1 MATSS
6 ITACFARVAK
16 TLSPEDREQ
25 VLAPLRREILAQLDA
40 QRGDGADAR
49 ALAVQIID
57 RMLAADTGEAAP
69 SPAEGSSATPPKES
83 PRGNQE
89 VQPLS
94 DAGDVGA
101 RGQARQDAAAAPGDA
116 AGQARQDDGQAEDGL
131 KPRTLRDTIAA
142 RRGAAEAAKP
152 AAAPQVFRTRQAA
165 LTAKTGNT
173 QRVQKVNGGYILR
186 QATDNEMAAA
196 EKAGKRLANQGGPDI
211 TKDSLLT
218 AIAKLG
224 GIAMSERADIIGTG
238 NKNVGG
244 KMLFT
249 TGGMPV
255 DEMAAG
261 ALREYGYVPA
271 NEVERDGGARW
282 LRDAVRAEFNG
293 LRDHYSEQGID
304 AIMEA
309 QRAAE
314 EAQYGEELA
323 DLDVDDLASSGYI
336 AASPEVQALTERLL
350 QDAEAAGLDAE
361 GLAEDAPKRT
371 EGQTEDEY
379 HRQLQ
384 ASIAEALAADRR
396 AAEVGVAGAARA
408 GDEDRGPAAG
418 GQGPE
423 EGLTLSAQTEGDLRT
438 KAERENAA
446 AKADADEQKRLAD
459 KARADAQRD
468 EFTLTGSDRPADV
481 AAAAGQQDIFSEPA
495 QEPAAPAEAQSTKID
510 DVGEKIGA
518 ARKDL
523 AQGTG
528 TRSTRGDDGDDR
540 PAWAR
545 RFKVSQIVKA
555 AGRIDSPR
563 DEGRWVIHDSRSKD
577 WTGQARQVGRNT
589 FATKEE
595 AEAFVP
601 IAAVSLKHRVV
612 LAAHK
617 APKTESEVDA
627 TLKADMAAKAEDDA
641 KPGRIAYMVMEGAHK
656 KLAAG
661 QITQADFDRVQDKYG
676 AEAAQYTLPTA
687 RAQAEPGGDKYEI
700 WRDISDRKRVKVV
713 DQTFDSRDDAMRY
726 MAENAAAILE
736 TNTTFGEADMP
747 LPPDRQRRGPER
759 RTTNVTGQ
767 DFKDAFGLRAVEFG
781 NWNNQEER
789 QGLMNDAWDGLM
801 DLADVMGIPPK
812 AIGLGGDLALAFGAR
827 GHGLHSARAHY
838 ERNRAV
844 INLTKEHG
852 AGSLAHE
859 WFHALDHYFGRQDGK
874 APAEWKLEPDGT
886 RTLKTNGA
894 EDYVSHGFRGQRSGA
909 RAEMRAAY
917 DKVMQTIAKKATTYV
932 EDTAKA
938 DQFTAATREELAQA
952 LDRLRRDLSEQ
963 KDARYWKRNNKPASA
978 EMLAE
983 FDTIAKAMVDGDTS
997 LLTTDWR
1004 TINTGAKAATR
1015 WTNDSLERLSA
1026 IYKEVRGRSGFDST
1040 NREGA
1045 LDKLRGY
1052 MNRYSQ
1058 RLKMLADAQQGTEK
1072 TRMVPTEFAMEAK
1085 ELDQGRGEDYWT
1097 TPHEMAARAFQGYVE
1112 DKIAEGG
1119 GVSRFLNYGP
1129 PNVGIP
1135 TPWGF
1140 KRPFPYGDERK
1151 AINAALDAFVG
1162 ELKTREQDGRTILF
1176 SREPAADEA
1185 TALRALSQNDTLFAL
1200 PKSTKATVA
1209 GITADNAPLIKV
1221 RETVVNS
1228 QETMY
1233 RLTAP
1238 DGTFAFITERKPNPF
1253 GPSVY
1258 GYEADNETAITTRP
1272 GENLQAI
1279 PEGSSDVWIDVSR
1292 LRPGKWGAV
1301 IYNIAATYAHNTGRM
1316 FIGDPAGVS
1325 KEAIRRRPEHMLSSA
1340 LKFGT
1345 TRHLAPHPEQVARG
1359 LRWVYGDDLGNIRR
1373 LVDLNLR
1380 ALENEFPAARNLTFD
1395 VSTGQFTNR
1404 TTGVS
1409 GGAVSQELLRGLAD
1423 GAGGGAGAGLATG
1436 GGKTLARG
1444 AVLNALLREPG
1455 GAGAAGGQRDG
1466 LLARLAG
1473 LADDQRA
1480 ALAGTFYSRVDGDA
1494 QGLSPAEAAAVGALP
1509 AEKRAKLESA
1519 VNLMRARRIVQSI
1532 APNAGIRV
1540 VQSVADMPPKQR
1552 DEVFAKAPS
1561 GRIRGAYFRNDDQI
1575 WLVSD
1580 NIRTEADVVFVTL
1593 HEAFHRGLTNT
1604 FGQQAALIMRRMHTT
1619 NANLRELTQQKMRR
1633 LGIGQDEAIEE
1644 ALADMA
1650 GKGEA
1655 RELKGWDRLVKL
1667 IRNWLSGMAQRL
1679 GFPEMVWSDAMIEE
1693 FVAGVRKK
1701 GITADGP
1708 RIVEQDGARLSAD
1721 GEQQTDTAEFKRWFG
1736 DSKVVDAQGK
1746 PLVVYHG
1753 TRQEFEAFSA
1763 DRGGLHHEPG
1773 RAGFMF
1779 TDSRSEA
1786 EHYTTKTDADY
1797 NERQG
1802 ETPRVIE
1809 AYLSFQNP
1817 LEVEARGED
1826 PTNYFDSHWR
1836 RLMNRAGD
1844 RDGIIVR
1851 GNGSTVFVAFRP
1863 EQIKSA
1869 TGNRGT
1875 FDPGD
1880 ADIRLSATEQ
1890 PRDDLGRFSK
1900 AVPEWVTSGSE
1911 SLQAA
1916 ASKIDTYA
1924 PTKPIGDKLRE
1935 MSTGWK
1941 DKLVQG
1947 MLDAYAPLK
1956 KLSMDAYIAAR
1967 MTKAADGAFEGMLM
1981 YGKPAMSEDGGITGD
1996 LDGKGFL
2003 GVMRELNG
2011 DHDRFFMWLAG
2022 NRAERLRAEGKE
2034 NLFTDDEIAAMKG
2047 LNSGRMADGRSRAMA
2062 YAQAHQQF
2070 NAYSKAVL
2078 DVAERSGLIDGES
2091 RSLWEHDFYVPF
2103 YRMSQE
2109 QDHEIRGPGMI
2120 KGLARQKAFERLKGG
2135 RENLGDLMDNTLR
2148 NWSHLLSASL
2158 SNVAA
2163 SKSLLA
2169 AADVGVAVE
2178 AKESIAREMAKA
2190 AGIKGNATYFMDHG
2204 VQRWFVV
2211 EDPAVLQAVSALEAP
2226 ALNGLPLQLMGKFK
2240 KYLTVGVTISPA
2252 FKLRNLIRDTL
2263 AAPAANEMSYNI
2275 AQNLAQGWKATNTK
2289 TEDYAQMLF
2298 SGGLMRFGTHL
2309 EGDRAEHV
2317 KRLIAQGVDDKTILN
2332 TPQKVKAALSKAWDA
2347 WQEFGD
2353 RLENVNRTALYKQLL
2368 DKGLSPRD
2376 AAFQARDM
2384 MDFSLQGSWAAMRT
2398 LTAIVPFLNARAQG
2412 LYKLGRA
2419 AKEDPRRMGYM
2430 VAAVS
2435 LASIALM
2442 LAYGDDDDWK
2452 DREDWDRDGFWWFKI
2467 GDTAFRIPK
2476 PFELGAMGTIAER
2489 SVEMMISD
2497 EMTGKR
2503 FGERMKQMLLDTF
2516 AMNPVPQ
2523 AFKPMLDLYANKDS
2537 FTGRQIETLGM
2548 ERLSKGERYGPN
2560 TSALARVLG
2569 AAGEYTG
2576 VSPVQVDHLVRAYF
2590 GWLGTQAVA
2599 AVDLAASP
2607 FDPVARPARKLDDY
2621 FAGFVKEL
2629 PSAQSRYTEEFYK
2642 QAKVTAEAMADL
2654 RRAREVGDLEK
2665 AAEIIAERG
2674 DDLRAYRT
2682 YQKAQAEMSD
2692 INRGI
2697 RVARGSLQLDSEA
2710 KRERL
2715 DMLEGARNRLAK
2727 LVSDRTRSLEA
2738 AR

>member
-1 MATSS
+1 MATSV
-6 ITACFARVAK
+6 TACFARVAK

-40 QRGDGADAR
+40 QRSEGADAR
-49 ALAVQIID
+49 ALAVGIID
-57 RMLAADTGEAAP
+57 RMLAADRAAP
-69 SPAEGSSATPPKES
+69 SPAEGSSQN
-83 PRGNQE
+83 G
-89 VQPLS
+89 
-94 DAGDVGA
+94 
-101 RGQARQDAAAAPGDA
+101 
-116 AGQARQDDGQAEDGL
+116 
-131 KPRTLRDTIAA
+131 
-142 RRGAAEAAKP
+142 AKP
-152 AAAPQVFRTRQAA
+152 
-165 LTAKTGNT
+165 
-173 QRVQKVNGGYILR
+173 
-186 QATDNEMAAA
+186 
-196 EKAGKRLANQGGPDI
+196 
-211 TKDSLLT
+211 
-218 AIAKLG
+218 
-224 GIAMSERADIIGTG
+224 
-238 NKNVGG
+238 KN
-244 KMLFT
+244 
-249 TGGMPV
+249 
-255 DEMAAG
+255 
-261 ALREYGYVPA
+261 LREA
-271 NEVERDGGARW
+271 INE
-282 LRDAVRAEFNG
+282 
-293 LRDHYSEQGID
+293 
-304 AIMEA
+304 
-309 QRAAE
+309 
-314 EAQYGEELA
+314 
-323 DLDVDDLASSGYI
+323 
-336 AASPEVQALTERLL
+336 
-350 QDAEAAGLDAE
+350 
-361 GLAEDAPKRT
+361 
-371 EGQTEDEY
+371 
-379 HRQLQ
+379 
-384 ASIAEALAADRR
+384 
-396 AAEVGVAGAARA
+396 
-408 GDEDRGPAAG
+408 
-418 GQGPE
+418 
-423 EGLTLSAQTEGDLRT
+423 
-438 KAERENAA
+438 
-446 AKADADEQKRLAD
+446 
-459 KARADAQRD
+459 
-468 EFTLTGSDRPADV
+468 
-481 AAAAGQQDIFSEPA
+481 
-495 QEPAAPAEAQSTKID
+495 
-510 DVGEKIGA
+510 
-518 ARKDL
+518 
-523 AQGTG
+523 
-528 TRSTRGDDGDDR
+528 
-540 PAWAR
+540 
-545 RFKVSQIVKA
+545 
-555 AGRIDSPR
+555 
-563 DEGRWVIHDSRSKD
+563 
-577 WTGQARQVGRNT
+577 
-589 FATKEE
+589 
-595 AEAFVP
+595 
-601 IAAVSLKHRVV
+601 
-612 LAAHK
+612 
-617 APKTESEVDA
+617 
-627 TLKADMAAKAEDDA
+627 
-641 KPGRIAYMVMEGAHK
+641 
-656 KLAAG
+656 
-661 QITQADFDRVQDKYG
+661 
-676 AEAAQYTLPTA
+676 
-687 RAQAEPGGDKYEI
+687 
-700 WRDISDRKRVKVV
+700 RKRN
-713 DQTFDSRDDAMRY
+713 
-726 MAENAAAILE
+726 AENAAPAPVAESLAPGRSADGDAGVATSQGGGSAATHADPGKPAEPATQAVVAQTIAKADLPNPWQISQDEFVRRVTFAKEGSTQFPWVAKWGDRILE
-736 TNTTFGEADMP
+736 AQNEEFDHPDLGKTIVNGGRFSKTKREAEVVARGAHKRAVRRAALNGETPTAET
-747 LPPDRQRRGPER
+747 LAAYPDLKPQEPAKPVEAPKNGE
-759 RTTNVTGQ
+759 VA
-767 DFKDAFGLRAVEFG
+767 DAFGETLPPARRNMAAKLDESLTDEDIVKRPFSEIWPLAENDAIEDTFAAAVAHAARAEVPAKPRTPYKLKRWVESVKTVRELASMIVSGRTSKEQLADMILGPRATKRALRDWWSKVLLLEQVSRDQWNRIEAVEERPDAVTYEDGKQVPAPMVRTRIDERSHWLTGDSGVEGDARGTVAGNMAGIQALLASAEPEQRMQFEIRQPRNGGKAFINKKGDPEYRHLMEFDTPELARKAITEQYDALVAAWEQVKARDNITERDLRSAENRPRAGKDHRQGKDVTPEEFQDTFG
-781 NWNNQEER
+781 FRGGEFGKWVQQGKGDKER
-789 QGLMNDAWDGLM
+789 QALLNSAYDALM
-801 DLADVMGIPPK
+801 DLADIVGVPPRALSLNGTLGI
-812 AIGLGGDLALAFGAR
+812 AFGSR
-827 GHGLHSARAHY
+827 GSGWASAHY
-838 ERNRAV
+838 EPSNLV
-844 INLTKEHG
+844 INLTKTRG
-852 AGSLAHE
+852 AGALAHE
-859 WFHALDHYFGRQDGK
+859 WFHALDNYFSRMRRGGQEAPFTGDQGK
-874 APAEWKLEPDGT
+874 
-886 RTLKTNGA
+886 
-894 EDYVSHGFRGQRSGA
+894 Y
-909 RAEMRAAY
+909 RAENYITHGPEPLMVRKDRARGFSQMTVAQLKAKDEVRKSRGRTGWPEYDAYELDKWERDPSTPEGVRPEVEARFAALVRALNESPMTQRAALL
-917 DKVMQTIAKKATTYV
+917 DKGKSGGYWSQT
-932 EDTAKA
+932 
-938 DQFTAATREELAQA
+938 
-952 LDRLRRDLSEQ
+952 
-963 KDARYWKRNNKPASA
+963 
-978 EMLAE
+978 
-983 FDTIAKAMVDGDTS
+983 
-997 LLTTDWR
+997 
-1004 TINTGAKAATR
+1004 
-1015 WTNDSLERLSA
+1015 LER
-1026 IYKEVRGRSGFDST
+1026 
-1040 NREGA
+1040 
-1045 LDKLRGY
+1045 
-1052 MNRYSQ
+1052 
-1058 RLKMLADAQQGTEK
+1058 
-1072 TRMVPTEFAMEAK
+1072 
-1085 ELDQGRGEDYWT
+1085 
-1097 TPHEMAARAFQGYVE
+1097 AARAFESYVIAKMHEEGYHNDFLVNVRKSE
-1112 DKIAEGG
+1112 ETGKDVARYPYLLAGEVKPIAEAFDALFGEMQT
-1119 GVSRFLNYGP
+1119 RDE
-1129 PNVGIP
+1129 
-1135 TPWGF
+1135 
-1140 KRPFPYGDERK
+1140 GD
-1151 AINAALDAFVG
+1151 
-1162 ELKTREQDGRTILF
+1162 KTVLF
-1176 SREPAADEA
+1176 SREPAVDEA
-1185 TALRALSQNDTLFAL
+1185 TALRALSQNDALFAL
-1200 PKSTKATVA
+1200 PKSSATTVD
-1209 GITADNAPLIKV
+1209 GITADNAPVIKV

-1258 GYEADNETAITTRP
+1258 GYEADNETPITTRP
-1272 GENLQAI
+1272 GENLEAV
-1279 PEGSSDVWIDVSR
+1279 PDGSSDVWVDVSR
-1292 LRPGKWGAV
+1292 LKPGKWGAV
-1301 IYNIAATYAHNTGRM
+1301 IYNIAATYAHNTGRI

-1325 KEAIRRRPEHMLSSA
+1325 PEAIRRRPEHMLSSA

-1380 ALENEFPAARNLTFD
+1380 ALDNEFPAARNLTFD

-1409 GGAVSQELLRGLAD
+1409 GSAVSQELLRGLAD
-1423 GAGGGAGAGLATG
+1423 GSGGGAGADLASG

-1444 AVLNALLREPG
+1444 AVLNALLRGPG
-1455 GAGAAGGQRDG
+1455 GAGATGGQRDG

-1480 ALAGTFYSRVDGDA
+1480 ALAGAFYSRADGDV

-1509 AEKRAKLESA
+1509 ADKRAKLESA

-1532 APNAGIRV
+1532 APNASIRV

-1580 NIRTEADVVFVTL
+1580 NLRTEADVVFVTL

-1604 FGQQAALIMRRMHTT
+1604 FGPQAALIMRRMHAT
-1619 NANLRELTQQKMRR
+1619 NANLRELTQQKMQR

-1644 ALADMA
+1644 ALADLA
-1650 GKGEA
+1650 GKGEV
-1655 RELKGWDRLVKL
+1655 RDLKGWDRLVKL

-1701 GITADGP
+1701 GLTADGP
-1708 RIVEQDGARLSAD
+1708 RIVEQDSARLKTD
-1721 GEQQTDTAEFKRWFG
+1721 GEQQTDRT
-1736 DSKVVDAQGK
+1736 
-1746 PLVVYHG
+1746 
-1753 TRQEFEAFSA
+1753 
-1763 DRGGLHHEPG
+1763 
-1773 RAGFMF
+1773 
-1779 TDSRSEA
+1779 
-1786 EHYTTKTDADY
+1786 
-1797 NERQG
+1797 
-1802 ETPRVIE
+1802 
-1809 AYLSFQNP
+1809 
-1817 LEVEARGED
+1817 
-1826 PTNYFDSHWR
+1826 
-1836 RLMNRAGD
+1836 
-1844 RDGIIVR
+1844 
-1851 GNGSTVFVAFRP
+1851 
-1863 EQIKSA
+1863 
-1869 TGNRGT
+1869 
-1875 FDPGD
+1875 D

-1890 PRDDLGRFSK
+1890 PRDDLGRFSR

-1911 SLQAA
+1911 ALRGA

-1956 KLSMDAYIAAR
+1956 RLSMDAYIAAR

-1981 YGKPAMSEDGGITGD
+1981 YGKPLMSEDGGITGD

-2003 GVMRELNG
+2003 GVMRDLNG
-2011 DHDRFFMWLAG
+2011 EHDRFFMWLAG

-2034 NLFTDDEIAAMKG
+2034 NLFTDDEIAAMKA
-2047 LNSGRMADGRSRAMA
+2047 LNGGRMADGRYRAAA

-2070 NAYSKAVL
+2070 NSYSKAVL

-2158 SNVAA
+2158 ANVAA

-2169 AADVGVAVE
+2169 AADVGVALE
-2178 AKESIAREMAKA
+2178 AKESTAREMAKS

-2252 FKLRNLIRDTL
+2252 FKLRNLVRDTL
-2263 AAPAANEMSYNI
+2263 AAPAANEMSYNV

-2309 EGDRAEHV
+2309 EGDRAAHV

-2332 TPQKVKAALSKAWDA
+2332 TPQKVKAALGKAWDA

-2398 LTAIVPFLNARAQG
+2398 LTAVVPFLNARAQG

-2452 DREDWDRDGFWWFKI
+2452 EREDWDRDGFWWFKI

-2489 SVEMMISD
+2489 SVELLISD

-2503 FGERMKQMLLDTF
+2503 FAERMKQMLLDTF

-2560 TSALARVLG
+2560 TSALARMLG

-2576 VSPVQVDHLVRAYF
+2576 VSPVQVDHLIRAYF
-2590 GWLGTQAVA
+2590 GWLGMQAVA

-2607 FDPVARPARKLDDY
+2607 FDSVARPTHKLDDY

-2629 PSAQSRYTEEFYK
+2629 PAAQSRYTEEFYK

-2682 YQKAQAEMSD
+2682 YQKAQAQMSE

-2697 RVARGSLQLDSEA
+2697 RIARGSAQLDSEA

-2738 AR
+2738 TR